1 MSGEAEDEK
10 RSFGD
15 WVVYYFRWWLPNFI
29 LLFLALALGLMVF
42 EFLGGYLDPYITE
55 ELSFVSCFAQF
66 AMVGLIF
73 ICFYGIASFTPMGR
87 EWMGLDEDDT
97 ETIEKEE

>member
-29 LLFLALALGLMVF
+29 LFSLALTLGVMVF
-42 EFLGGYLDPYITE
+42 EFLAGYLDPYLTE
-55 ELSFVSCFAQF
+55 EYSHVSFFAQIV
-66 AMVGLIF
+66 MLGCGLMIIGVF
-73 ICFYGIASFTPMGR
+73 ASFTPMGR
-87 EWMGLDEDDT
+87 EWLGLDEDDT

>member
-29 LLFLALALGLMVF
+29 LFGLSLTLGMMLF

-55 ELSFVSCFAQF
+55 EFSNVSFFAQIV
-66 AMVGLIF
+66 MVGLIIIIF
-73 ICFYGIASFTPMGR
+73 SVCASFTPMGR